1 MNVAK
6 RISVWL
12 CKTFNKTATLIL
24 TRKKKIIR
32 VLQANIFLC
41 LKKEKKKPKNIIKT
55 NLKHFELY
63 HR

>member
-32 VLQANIFLC
+32 VLQAKYISVF
-41 LKKEKKKPKNIIKT
+41 EGRKKKPKNIIKT